1 MNPASTALEDVIPSA
16 HWIESLSGLTPERI
30 VTELL
35 APLRTSLGWSD
46 DEVETTR
53 RAILGR
59 EREATTGIGNSVA
72 IPHMKACP
80 YVDRVVG
87 VFGRSPGGIEWSAT
101 DGAPAHLFFLILTP
115 EGLESSHIQVMR
127 KIVSIGRDRK
137 TVDYLRSIPSLAG
150 FGPILQEADAGV

>member
-1 MNPASTALEDVIPSA
+1 MNPASTALEEVIPSA
-16 HWIESLSGLTPERI
+16 HWVESLSGLTAERI

-35 APLRTSLGWSD
+35 DPFRASLGWSD
-46 DEVETTR
+46 AAVETTR

-80 YVDRVVG
+80 YVDRVIG
-87 VFGRSPGGIEWSAT
+87 AFGRSPGGIEWSAT

-115 EGLESSHIQVMR
+115 EGLESAHVQVMR

-137 TVDYLRSIPSLAG
+137 TVDYLLSTPTLAG
-150 FGPILQEADAGV
+150 LGPILQETDTV